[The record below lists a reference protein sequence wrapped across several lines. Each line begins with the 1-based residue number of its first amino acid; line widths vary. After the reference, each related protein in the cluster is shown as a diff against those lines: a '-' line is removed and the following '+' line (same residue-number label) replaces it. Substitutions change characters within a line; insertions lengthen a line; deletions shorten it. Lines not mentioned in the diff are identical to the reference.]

1 MEKVKCMVKM
11 IDRNDSYRN
20 KLLNDEFN
28 LVEEIKK
35 LKWFY
40 LERVYNQFFLFNYL
54 CFIFILSIILM
65 TSLLFYEYSLCVLDI
80 ENYFFF

>member
-1 MEKVKCMVKM
+1 MDKVKCMVKM
-11 IDRNDSYRN
+11 IDRNDSYRS
-20 KLLNDEFN
+20 KLLNGEFN

-54 CFIFILSIILM
+54 CFIFIISIIFT
-65 TSLLFYEYSLCVLDI
+65 TSLLFWEYSLCKLDI
-80 ENYFFF
+80 EIYDFF